1 MNGQYRVDHWF
12 LWSNGEIRSK
22 TYRYDS
28 YEVALARFNRCAEA
42 PGSTRVA
49 LRRCGPKRSTSTLK
63 VWADPS

>member
-28 YEVALARFNRCAEA
+28 YEVALARFDRC
-42 PGSTRVA
+42 
-49 LRRCGPKRSTSTLK
+49 
-63 VWADPS
+63 